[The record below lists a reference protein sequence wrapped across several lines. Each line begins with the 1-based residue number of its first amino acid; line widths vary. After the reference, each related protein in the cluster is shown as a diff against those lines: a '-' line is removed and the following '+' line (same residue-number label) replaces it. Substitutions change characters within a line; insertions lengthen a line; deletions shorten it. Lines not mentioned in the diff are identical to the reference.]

1 MYTHF
6 STPPTLLFA
15 LSISDKDHSTWGLSF
30 KAPFNRLFLSPRS
43 FFFLMDSKVET
54 NLLFKKKLNSI
65 KCLVPLWFDCRFK
78 VQLTIKKREE
88 EEAKRLDA
96 VGFIGSSRQSLLL
109 TWCDA
114 WDNKLCSPCYKER
127 KKKRNKN
134 KHKVN
139 EITQH
144 DSSSHDKLPL
154 PLPIKRLVVGT
165 LGVQGRI
172 DLPLSR

>member
-6 STPPTLLFA
+6 STPPTPLFA

-78 VQLTIKKREE
+78 VQLTIKKKRGRRGKSDQMQLVLQ
-88 EEAKRLDA
+88 ARLD
-96 VGFIGSSRQSLLL
+96 SR
-109 TWCDA
+109 
-114 WDNKLCSPCYKER
+114 
-127 KKKRNKN
+127 
-134 KHKVN
+134 
-139 EITQH
+139 
-144 DSSSHDKLPL
+144 SSSHGVMRGTTNCVVRATRKEKKNETKIN
-154 PLPIKRLVVGT
+154 IK
-165 LGVQGRI
+165 
-172 DLPLSR
+172 